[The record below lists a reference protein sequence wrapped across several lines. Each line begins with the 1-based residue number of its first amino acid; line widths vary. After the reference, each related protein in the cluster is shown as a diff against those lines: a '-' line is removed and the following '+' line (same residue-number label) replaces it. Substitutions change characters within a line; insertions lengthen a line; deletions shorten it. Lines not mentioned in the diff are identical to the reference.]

1 MLIFRLCNFIRG
13 YVVINLNIANYEK
26 TLNLLRRKGINMW
39 DIEKLETGISFKI
52 SYNDYK
58 KYCELIDDSNMQLV
72 KKTGFA
78 FKYNKIKVR
87 KGFSAG
93 IIILILCLF
102 VFANVVWNIE
112 VIGANQ
118 TLSKEIVSILKD
130 NNISMPS
137 TATSLNN
144 KHIETIIHKNFD
156 ELKFV
161 EAYIEGSK
169 LIIFVKEKEL
179 EHSAIEENT
188 PSSIISSKNAVINKI
203 IAKSGQTV
211 VRVGDVVYE
220 GQTLIM
226 GIVKNKNS
234 DEFVMVPSYGTIY
247 GKTYY
252 NFELKEEKV
261 KNITISTNNE
271 KKAYYLKIN
280 DKNIKIIGD
289 TKPFEIYNYNE
300 SIIKL
305 PVISKLTNSSIVKGK
320 YYEEKVEAI
329 KIDENTAKN
338 KMKVSM
344 YDNLLGM
351 VNSDSKI
358 LNTSLNFQEDEK
370 YYYLSAQLEVVED
383 IGKKIRIF
391 PVLEENKTEEKTQ

>member
-144 KHIETIIHKNFD
+144 KHIETIIHKNFG

-203 IAKSGQTV
+203 IAKSGQPV

-261 KNITISTNNE
+261 KNITISTNNK

-320 YYEEKVEAI
+320 YYEEKVEEI
-329 KIDENTAKN
+329 KIDENTAQN

-344 YDNLLGM
+344 YDDLLGM